1 MAEVRRCRWIVS
13 GVAAAMLVVKLL
25 LAGLSRGTNDAD
37 TWTLFAGGVAQAGP
51 VGVYALDFPGQ
62 LYNHPPLIGYWL
74 ALLNVLE
81 TWGLSIRFSIRATAS
96 LADVATA
103 VLVFELLRTR
113 TTLARATASGVLV
126 ALSPVLLVISGFH
139 ANTDP
144 IFVMLVILAAYLLV
158 DRRVPALAG
167 FVLALAL
174 GVKIVPVVVLPL
186 FAVFALLA
194 GIRVLLQVVAGFAAL
209 TALIWLP
216 ALLAEFPAVLGNVIG
231 YSGIAA
237 RPWGIAQPVHWLG
250 DPDWAVWL
258 LTYPWRFV
266 ALAVAALLPAWLV
279 LRRRDQL
286 PAALGL
292 SLGLFLVLSPA
303 FGHQYMVWPAAALFF
318 VGLVG
323 ATAYNV
329 LAGAL
334 IIMVYH
340 RWNGGWPWDLA
351 LASSMTGG
359 ELALAGVVWVVLT
372 VAVLIGVVA
381 QLRLTPL
388 PASGGRARPTV
399 RAG

>member
-1 MAEVRRCRWIVS
+1 MADVRRCRWVVLA
-13 GVAAAMLVVKLL
+13 VAAAVLVVKLL
-25 LAGLSRGTNDAD
+25 LAALTRGTNDAD

-74 ALLNVLE
+74 AVLNVLE
-81 TWGLSIRFSIRATAS
+81 GWGFSIRFSIRAAAS
-96 LADVATA
+96 LADVVTA

-113 TTLARATASGVLV
+113 TSLRRATASGVLV

-144 IFVMLVILAAYLLV
+144 IFVMFVILAAYLLV
-158 DRRVPALAG
+158 DRKVPALAG
-167 FVLALAL
+167 IALALAL

-194 GIRVLLQVVAGFAAL
+194 GARVLVQLGVAFAAL
-209 TALIWLP
+209 TAVIWLP
-216 ALLAEFPAVLGNVIG
+216 ALLTEFSAVLGNVIG

-237 RPWGIAQPVHWLG
+237 RPWGVAQLVHWVG
-250 DPDWAVWL
+250 DPEWAVWL
-258 LTYPWRFV
+258 LTYPFRFV

-286 PAALGL
+286 PAALGI

-303 FGHQYMVWPAAALFF
+303 FGHQYLVWPAAALFF

-323 ATAYNV
+323 ATAYNA

-334 IIMVYH
+334 IIIVYH

-351 LASSMTGG
+351 LASSMTNG
-359 ELALAGVVWVVLT
+359 ELALAGVVWVELT
-372 VAVLIGVVA
+372 AAVLIGVIA
-381 QLRLTPL
+381 QLRLAPH
-388 PASGGRARPTV
+388 PAPGRDPSTV
-399 RAG
+399 RAGR